1 MKTRELQLT
10 LQVWAQ
16 QQWGEHA
23 PSIFTLRA
31 WARSGKI
38 YPMPKKV
45 GRIYFVR
52 PNAEY
57 IRNIN
62 SLVHRMREVEDDE

>member
-1 MKTRELQLT
+1 MLQRLDD
-10 LQVWAQ
+10 
-16 QQWGEHA
+16 EKA
-23 PSIFTLRA
+23 PDVGLRA